1 MLGPKKAVSTVWA
14 RGWSLGQ
21 WQHRRAPTDRGGS
34 GAHARARAGWGVPE
48 QLWRTFKVPCFQDPD
63 WQPKGQRDRALWLLF
78 HSSSAVHS
86 PHLRAICSF
95 QKDSSWLHLRRRIRL
110 QSGCFSGLFSFPW
123 LENGDTFSNVESLNV
138 CRKEP
143 PGEGTQGEKSSPPQP
158 ACSWLSALQSQMA
171 WDASSFQ
178 NSFASLRTSG
188 FLPIPSYYL
197 SLPLPATFTWSEN
210 KTLVSEVFLQCQG
223 HQTA

>member
-34 GAHARARAGWGVPE
+34 GTRARAGWGVPE
-48 QLWRTFKVPCFQDPD
+48 QLWRTFRVPCFQDPD

-78 HSSSAVHS
+78 RSSSAVHS

-123 LENGDTFSNVESLNV
+123 LENGIHFQMSSHLMFVGKNHQGRGPRG
-138 CRKEP
+138 RKVP
-143 PGEGTQGEKSSPPQP
+143 LPNQP
-158 ACSWLSALQSQMA
+158 ALGSQLSSHR
-171 WDASSFQ
+171 WHG
-178 NSFASLRTSG
+178 TH
-188 FLPIPSYYL
+188 PL
-197 SLPLPATFTWSEN
+197 S
-210 KTLVSEVFLQCQG
+210 
-223 HQTA
+223 

>member
-1 MLGPKKAVSTVWA
+1 MAF
-14 RGWSLGQ
+14 
-21 WQHRRAPTDRGGS
+21 
-34 GAHARARAGWGVPE
+34 VPFLKRSAQSPLKGNLFLSKGF
-48 QLWRTFKVPCFQDPD
+48 QLVTFKEKNKASV
-63 WQPKGQRDRALWLLF
+63 RML
-78 HSSSAVHS
+78 
-86 PHLRAICSF
+86 LRAF
-95 QKDSSWLHLRRRIRL
+95 Q
-110 QSGCFSGLFSFPW
+110 FSLAG
-123 LENGDTFSNVESLNV
+123 ERDTFSNVESLNV

-143 PGEGTQGEKSSPPQP
+143 PGEGTQGKNSSPPQP

-171 WDASSFQ
+171 WDASSFL